1 MSAIVTVNV
10 DADHPSSAP
19 QRGTRRKG
27 GIAFKYKI
35 GSVILGVLILVLWE
49 ALPRLGVVSPIILPP
64 FTEVAAALVR
74 LVQSPIFWPNFSVTM
89 IEIGLG
95 FILGTLVGLLA
106 GIALALWEPV
116 KEITYPYVVM
126 FQAIPKIVFAPLFI
140 AWFGYGISS
149 KVVMAVTIAFFP
161 VLLNTM
167 VGLLSVPPDSLK
179 LMRSLRANRWQSFRR
194 VQLPFALP
202 LISAGVKTALTFAV
216 IGAIVGEF
224 VGAREGLGFL
234 LNSYNFQMRI
244 DSVFAVIV
252 VLATVGAVLYFIVDW
267 ADKKIIFWE
276 DRSLDAK

>member
-1 MSAIVTVNV
+1 MTATVSV
-10 DADHPSSAP
+10 ELEKPKAP
-19 QRGTRRKG
+19 KQRAG
-27 GIAFKYKI
+27 GKPRIALKYKI
-35 GSVILGVLILVLWE
+35 GSVVLGVAILVLWE
-49 ALPRLGVVSPIILPP
+49 LAPRLGLISDIILPP
-64 FTEVAAALVR
+64 FSEVAAALVR
-74 LVQSPIFWPNFSVTM
+74 LLQAPTFWPNFGVSM

-95 FILGTLVGLLA
+95 FVLGSLIGLA
-106 GIALALWEPV
+106 IGIALALWEPV
-116 KEITYPYVVM
+116 KAVTYPYVVM

-179 LMRSLRANRWQSFRR
+179 LMRSLRANRWQTFRR
-194 VQLPFALP
+194 VSLPFALP

-234 LNSYNFQMRI
+234 LNSYNFQLRI

-252 VLATVGAVLYFIVDW
+252 VLATVGAVLYFVVEW
-267 ADKKIIFWE
+267 LDKKIIFWE

>member
-1 MSAIVTVNV
+1 MATTATGTVVSPPPLVQTRKRKKPGLKWKYTVASIV
-10 DADHPSSAP
+10 
-19 QRGTRRKG
+19 
-27 GIAFKYKI
+27 
-35 GSVILGVLILVLWE
+35 LGVGLIALWE
-49 ALPRLGVVSPIILPP
+49 LLPRIGVVSPIILPP
-64 FTEVAAALVR
+64 FTEVMGALFR
-74 LVQSPIFWPNFSVTM
+74 LLQSPIFWPNFAVSM
-89 IEIGLG
+89 IEISLG
-95 FILGTLVGLLA
+95 FVLGTLIGLA
-106 GIALALWEPV
+106 SGIALALWPPV
-116 KEITYPYVVM
+116 KEVTYPYVVA

-179 LMRSLRANRWQSFRR
+179 LMKSLRANKWQTFRR
-194 VQLPFALP
+194 VSLPFAAP

-252 VLATVGAVLYFIVDW
+252 VLAAVGAALYFLVDW
-267 ADKKIIFWE
+267 LDKKIIFWE
-276 DRSLDAK
+276 DRSLDAP